1 MRTAVR
7 KNSFAKVLRLGFLTV
22 LLSVLLCMA
31 MPWAVF
37 AGEQRVFDNAKLFDA
52 SEKEELEQK
61 LSSFREEWQ
70 MDLGVLTTESTGR
83 KTVESFAD
91 DFYDQQGMGEGS
103 SHSGALIVIDMG
115 SRELYIS
122 TLGDMAD
129 YLTDERIEAV
139 LDSAYGY
146 ASEADYAGCAAVAVD
161 RIASYMD
168 DGVPA
173 GQYDYIRKDYRPSL
187 EWYEILFAAAIAA
200 AAAVMPCIGV
210 INQYKMK
217 KERRQSLNYHFSYR
231 GSSDFKY
238 DVVNDMFINKMVTQR
253 RIPRNTGGSGPGSFA
268 GRTTLHRSSSGRMH
282 GGGGRKF

>member
-1 MRTAVR
+1 
-7 KNSFAKVLRLGFLTV
+7 
-22 LLSVLLCMA
+22 
-31 MPWAVF
+31 
-37 AGEQRVFDNAKLFDA
+37 
-52 SEKEELEQK
+52 
-61 LSSFREEWQ
+61 
-70 MDLGVLTTESTGR
+70 
-83 KTVESFAD
+83 
-91 DFYDQQGMGEGS
+91 
-103 SHSGALIVIDMG
+103 
-115 SRELYIS
+115 
-122 TLGDMAD
+122 MAD

-146 ASEADYAGCAAVAVD
+146 ASEADYAGCAAAAVD

-187 EWYEILFAAAIAA
+187 EWYEILFAVAIAA

-253 RIPRNTGGSGPGSFA
+253 RIPRNTGGSGPGGRGPGSSV